1 MGVETE
7 DTYLTC
13 ILVVF
18 YARLQNYHRI
28 EPCMYPERIL
38 YVCQKGRWRAQET
51 GANMYP
57 KRILTTP
64 GYGSSLGIPNVS
76 YMYPDQ
82 A

>member
-51 GANMYP
+51 GAKMYP

-64 GYGSSLGIPNVS
+64 GYGSLLCIPDVFCT
-76 YMYPDQ
+76 YAD
-82 A
+82 